1 MKIWRWSQSS
11 IISELHSLNILSRT
25 CKSSYEGL
33 CSSIDQLCEEN
44 IYANTCDLDVRR
56 MTNTSTAKEILAA
69 RTRKYRVI
77 LILGVLLI
85 LAFLILFILTG
96 VLFRYYKSIRE
107 EMSQMNDKSIEDTI
121 SQLKSNN
128 KKIEKEIFQLKDT
141 NIEDAIS
148 QLKSKDTNTEDA
160 ISQLKS
166 KDTHIE
172 DEISQLNNK
181 DTNIED
187 SISQLK
193 SKGTHIEDEI
203 SQLKSKDTNIEDSI
217 SQLKSKDTNI
227 EDSISQLKN
236 KDTNIE
242 DSILQLKSKDT
253 NIEDS
258 ISQLKNK
265 DTNIED
271 SISQLKSKDT
281 NIEDSISQLK
291 SKDTNIEEAIL
302 QLKSKDT
309 KIEDAISQ
317 LKSKEIKTEEEI
329 TQLKAYIANITDDL
343 NKMKLIKNKEN
354 IQDSCTSCPSG
365 WQLIKSNCYYFQAN
379 GETWT
384 RSREECDNRKG
395 IMLILKD
402 KAELDSLLP
411 TIRNEKYWLGL
422 RRDSTN
428 INRWLWAD
436 GSSLTFSPW
445 NAGEPNND
453 KGQEHCA
460 EILGREQSM
469 NDRNCE
475 DRIGYICEKA
485 WTC

>member
-160 ISQLKS
+160 ISQLKRKDTNIEDAISQLKSKDTNIEDAISQLKSKDTNTEDAISQLKS

-236 KDTNIE
+236 
-242 DSILQLKSKDT
+242 
-253 NIEDS
+253 
-258 ISQLKNK
+258 
-265 DTNIED
+265 
-271 SISQLKSKDT
+271 
-281 NIEDSISQLK
+281 
-291 SKDTNIEEAIL
+291 KDTNIEEAIL

>member
-160 ISQLKS
+160 ISQLKRKDTNIEDAISQLKSKDTNIEDAISQLKSKDTNTEDAISQLKS

-193 SKGTHIEDEI
+193 SKGTHIEDE
-203 SQLKSKDTNIEDSI
+203 
-217 SQLKSKDTNI
+217 
-227 EDSISQLKN
+227 
-236 KDTNIE
+236 
-242 DSILQLKSKDT
+242 
-253 NIEDS
+253 
-258 ISQLKNK
+258 
-265 DTNIED
+265 
-271 SISQLKSKDT
+271 
-281 NIEDSISQLK
+281 ISQLK

>member
-160 ISQLKS
+160 ISQLKRKDTNIEDAISQLKSKDTNIEDAISQLKSKDTNTEDAISQLKS

-193 SKGTHIEDEI
+193 SKGTHIEDE
-203 SQLKSKDTNIEDSI
+203 
-217 SQLKSKDTNI
+217 
-227 EDSISQLKN
+227 
-236 KDTNIE
+236 
-242 DSILQLKSKDT
+242 
-253 NIEDS
+253 
-258 ISQLKNK
+258 
-265 DTNIED
+265 
-271 SISQLKSKDT
+271 ISQLKSKDT

>member
-160 ISQLKS
+160 ISQLKR
-166 KDTHIE
+166 
-172 DEISQLNNK
+172 K

-187 SISQLK
+187 A
-193 SKGTHIEDEI
+193 I
-203 SQLKSKDTNIEDSI
+203 SQLKSKDTNIEDAI
-217 SQLKSKDTNI
+217 SQLKSKDTNT
-227 EDSISQLKN
+227 EDA
-236 KDTNIE
+236 
-242 DSILQLKSKDT
+242 
-253 NIEDS
+253 
-258 ISQLKNK
+258 
-265 DTNIED
+265 
-271 SISQLKSKDT
+271 ISQLKSKDT

>member
-166 KDTHIE
+166 
-172 DEISQLNNK
+172 K

>member
-160 ISQLKS
+160 ISQLKRKDTNIEDAISQLKSKDTNIEDAISQLKSKDTNTEDAISQLKS

-203 SQLKSKDTNIEDSI
+203 SQLKS
-217 SQLKSKDTNI
+217 
-227 EDSISQLKN
+227 
-236 KDTNIE
+236 
-242 DSILQLKSKDT
+242 
-253 NIEDS
+253 
-258 ISQLKNK
+258 K